1 MYLLK
6 MWIMNKICHNIH
18 IIDRFSI
25 TRMVGNL
32 G

>member
-1 MYLLK
+1 
-6 MWIMNKICHNIH
+6 MNKICHNIH